1 MNRLY
6 DDDSDPPGRGYTRD
20 PDRSASGRTAD
31 REISLGA
38 PAILGLFFA
47 LALLC
52 AGFFGFGYTMG
63 RKSGQATVQPI
74 GASSDTSMPSSL
86 SADKPAAGSPAS
98 QPAAQPS
105 SVDSTPP
112 APLQTATVPIAS
124 PSASTYAPTPPGPT
138 TTAADKPAPPSTQP
152 PTGNQQPAI
161 APTGTF
167 MVQVAAVS
175 SQDVANILLASL
187 QKKGYAVVV
196 RHEQQDN
203 LLHVQIGPF
212 ATRQEAEAMQQHVLA
227 DGFNAI
233 VK

>member
-63 RKSGQATVQPI
+63 RKSAQAIVQPI

-98 QPAAQPS
+98 QPAAQPGGEGP
-105 SVDSTPP
+105 TPP
-112 APLQTATVPIAS
+112 APVPSATVPVAS
-124 PSASTYAPTPPGPT
+124 PDAPNASATPAMGAPIIG
-138 TTAADKPAPPSTQP
+138 DRPAPPPAQP

-187 QKKGYAVVV
+187 QKKGYSVAE
-196 RHEQQDN
+196 RHEPQDN

-212 ATRQEAEAMQQHVLA
+212 ATRQDAEAMQQRVLA